1 MDASPRPPLVIPTV
15 LCLVA
20 PRPRLGLSRLEF
32 FGGTCCSHLFGKLS
46 GARSLGYVFFFLK
59 DKYVWN
65 RDRAPGPRGESA
77 PTTPN
82 KVWRYIEPSVTSET
96 PALAKRV

>member
-32 FGGTCCSHLFGKLS
+32 FGGTCYSHLFGKLS
-46 GARSLGYVFFFLK
+46 GARSLGYVVFF
-59 DKYVWN
+59 
-65 RDRAPGPRGESA
+65 
-77 PTTPN
+77 
-82 KVWRYIEPSVTSET
+82 
-96 PALAKRV
+96 